1 MLLNRVELGEN
12 RVIYY
17 RLRNIGL
24 ATAGSAGPVSA
35 PLSYGC
41 VVYTIA
47 KRSTK
52 RLKFL
57 NPDPFTKRESAV
69 SNFLTNLY
77 GAIKSHN
84 ITAQSA
90 PDFGHALFN
99 SPEPLT

>member
-1 MLLNRVELGEN
+1 MKEEIWNELDLYLIRIEIGFFKNFKECA
-12 RVIYY
+12 RSP
-17 RLRNIGL
+17 RNGNHF
-24 ATAGSAGPVSA
+24 SS
-35 PLSYGC
+35 
-41 VVYTIA
+41 TIA

-69 SNFLTNLY
+69 SNFHTNLY
-77 GAIKSHN
+77 GALKSHN

-99 SPEPLT
+99 PLEPLT